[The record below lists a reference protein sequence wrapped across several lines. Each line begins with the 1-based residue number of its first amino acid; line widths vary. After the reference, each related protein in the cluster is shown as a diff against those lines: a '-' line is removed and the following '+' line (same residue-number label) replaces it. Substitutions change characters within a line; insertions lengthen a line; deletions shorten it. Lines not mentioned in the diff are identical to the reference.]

1 MFPFDIITNL
11 AMLIGFAAIL
21 GIGVYRRE
29 GSVRAAYCV
38 LFCTCLGAAYAL
50 KLGMADPAESIFMPF
65 HKLYNFS
72 EYGSAG
78 VLDDLFSYA
87 LPYLAAGFLFMPA
100 FPRFKML
107 GAFIG
112 GLLASLCSRIYF
124 LLEGG
129 GFVTDEY
136 LYAGIGM
143 AAGCALYILAAYIFR
158 KKIDFKE
165 FKLPF
170 PKHSSFVWSLT
181 ILLIIYTGIAFTMIF
196 GSHEPYDDIAF
207 AANAYELPADITLDC
222 PLGENSDKLLMYVPS
237 TQPIEER
244 LMAVAQSVGI
254 YDAITAAS
262 GVYIAENET
271 GRVTMTESGSWVYES
286 YTVPEGDLPTQDE
299 AVNAVFR
306 FFSSRQILSTD
317 IDKVTDIIE
326 RTDDTTG
333 TRIGYDIYLS
343 SSVNGS
349 PIVNSCA
356 IVVSVRAGE
365 SIVKIRRYDCD
376 IQAGAQLNGIS
387 QQKAYEAILAGRGTN
402 TLTAPA
408 ESVMVNTCDLVYMQN
423 PTQGYYLPVWAFG
436 CTAARQDGTTEDF
449 FIYIQA
455 DK

>member
-1 MFPFDIITNL
+1 MSRFDIIINF
-11 AMLIGFAAIL
+11 AVIIGFAAIL

-29 GSVRAAYCV
+29 GAVRAVYCV
-38 LFCTCLGAAYAL
+38 LFCVCLGVAYAL
-50 KLGMADPAESIFMPF
+50 KLGLPSPAESIFMPF
-65 HKLYNFS
+65 YKLYDVS
-72 EYGSAG
+72 EYGSAAA
-78 VLDDLFSYA
+78 LEDFFAYA
-87 LPYLAAGFLFMPA
+87 LPYIAAGFFFMPA
-100 FPRFKML
+100 FPRFRMI
-107 GAFIG
+107 GAFVG
-112 GLLASLCSRIYF
+112 GLLVSLCSRVYF

-136 LYAGIGM
+136 LYAAIGM

-165 FKLPF
+165 FKLPM
-170 PKHSSFVWSLT
+170 PKRSGFIWAAAML
-181 ILLIIYTGIAFTMIF
+181 IIIYTGIAFTMIF
-196 GSHEPYDDIAF
+196 GYNEPYDDIQFPENKYA
-207 AANAYELPADITLDC
+207 LPDDTALMCSLNEDA
-222 PLGENSDKLLMYVPS
+222 EKLLMYVPS

-254 YDAITAAS
+254 YEPIAAAS
-262 GVYIAENET
+262 STFTAENET
-271 GRVTMTESGSWVYES
+271 GKVTMTEGGSWVYES
-286 YTVPEGDLPTQDE
+286 YAAPEGKLPTQDE

-306 FFSSRQILSTD
+306 FFSARQILSTD

-333 TRIGYDIYLS
+333 ERIGYDIYLS
-343 SSVNGS
+343 SGVNGF

-376 IQAGAQLNGIS
+376 IQTGAHLNGIS
-387 QQKAYEAILAGRGTN
+387 QQKAYEAVLAGKGAN

-408 ESVMVNTCDLVYMQN
+408 ESATVDTCDLVYMQN
-423 PTQGYYLPVWAFG
+423 SAQGYYLPVWAFG
-436 CTAARQDGTTEDF
+436 CTAVHRDGTTESF
-449 FIYIQA
+449 CIYVQA